1 MFRPIIKEDVKALN
15 EGNNNKIQTCL
26 FGNQTS
32 VIFGAPRDNNIVN
45 KQAQIIGSGGL
56 FSNNNSQNNN
66 NNYEANK
73 CPLFGCNQNY
83 NNNYE
88 TNKVNTLFGCNQN
101 YNNNNYSIFQNNF
114 LETLKDEYHSKIKS
128 NKNNTFDVTIKNLT
142 NIIEINACYQ
152 DEFRKNDYI
161 RKYNFNELKY
171 IKYLSLCDTID
182 EMYEE
187 LTYQISKNT
196 PIIYENN
203 YNEINISIPICHSK
217 YKDISFTLNSK
228 IKTENEVREELYDII
243 ADIQKKFKNFESEKK
258 DLLCSYKKGI
268 DELKQSISF
277 YCEQVNKENKK
288 YKDMCQKNEKMAEK
302 VASLEKEI
310 SILKAKNI

>member
-1 MFRPIIKEDVKALN
+1 MFGPIIKEDVKVLN
-15 EGNNNKIQTCL
+15 EGNNNQIQTGL
-26 FGNQTS
+26 FGNTTTS
-32 VIFGAPRDNNIVN
+32 LFGAPRDNNLFN
-45 KQAQIIGSGGL
+45 KQTQNISGVNL
-56 FSNNNSQNNN
+56 FGNNNS
-66 NNYEANK
+66 
-73 CPLFGCNQNY
+73 QNY

-88 TNKVNTLFGCNQN
+88 NKNCVLFGYNQN
-101 YNNNNYSIFQNNF
+101 YNNNNRSIFGNNLF
-114 LETLKDEYHSKIKS
+114 ESLKDEYHTKIKS

-142 NIIEINACYQ
+142 NILEINACYQ
-152 DEFRKNDYI
+152 DEFKKNDYI
-161 RKYNFNELKY
+161 RKYNYNELKY
-171 IKYLSLCDTID
+171 IKYLSLSDTID
-182 EMYEE
+182 EIYAE
-187 LTYQISKNT
+187 LIYQISKNT

-203 YNEINISIPICHSK
+203 YNEINISVPICHSK

-288 YKDMCQKNEKMAEK
+288 YKDMAEKNEKMEEK
-302 VASLEKEI
+302 IALLEKEI
-310 SILKAKNI
+310 STLKAKNI

>member
-1 MFRPIIKEDVKALN
+1 MFGSIIKEDVKVLN
-15 EGNNNKIQTCL
+15 EGNNNQIQTGL
-26 FGNQTS
+26 FGNTTTS
-32 VIFGAPRDNNIVN
+32 LFGAPRDNNLFN
-45 KQAQIIGSGGL
+45 KQTQNISGVNL
-56 FSNNNSQNNN
+56 FRNNNS
-66 NNYEANK
+66 
-73 CPLFGCNQNY
+73 QNY

-88 TNKVNTLFGCNQN
+88 NKNCVLFGYNQN
-101 YNNNNYSIFQNNF
+101 YNNNNRSIFGNNLF
-114 LETLKDEYHSKIKS
+114 ESLKDEYHTKIKS

-142 NIIEINACYQ
+142 NILEINACYQ
-152 DEFRKNDYI
+152 DEFKKNDYI
-161 RKYNFNELKY
+161 RKYNYNELKY
-171 IKYLSLCDTID
+171 IKYLSLSDTID
-182 EMYEE
+182 EIYAE
-187 LTYQISKNT
+187 LIYQISKNT

-203 YNEINISIPICHSK
+203 YNEINISVPICHSK

-288 YKDMCQKNEKMAEK
+288 YKDMAEKNEKMEEK
-302 VASLEKEI
+302 IALLEKEI
-310 SILKAKNI
+310 STLKAKNI

>member
-1 MFRPIIKEDVKALN
+1 MFRPIIKEDVKIFN
-15 EGNNNKIQTCL
+15 EGNNNKIQTGL
-26 FGNQTS
+26 FGNRTS
-32 VIFGAPRDNNIVN
+32 ILFGVPRDNNLFN
-45 KQAQIIGSGGL
+45 KQAQFISSGGL
-56 FSNNNSQNNN
+56 FSNNNSQNNDN
-66 NNYEANK
+66 NSETNEFS
-73 CPLFGCNQNY
+73 LFGCNPNN

-88 TNKVNTLFGCNQN
+88 TNKGNNLFGCNQN
-101 YNNNNYSIFQNNF
+101 YNNNNSSIFQNNF
-114 LETLKDEYHSKIKS
+114 LESLKDEYHSKIKS

-243 ADIQKKFKNFESEKK
+243 TDIQKKFKNFESEKK

-288 YKDMCQKNEKMAEK
+288 YKDMCEKNEKMAEK
-302 VASLEKEI
+302 LASLEKEI